1 MSLELPLIMA
11 GRAVAASEMR
21 ERGGAVCGYQ
31 EKSVVTDSFLI
42 DDLTTMW
49 VGVAQTTPIRT
60 HDFDLIDDLHDAL
73 NVGDDLLCQ
82 LLLKERAELALKHQ
96 HASFGFAADASER
109 HA

>member
-1 MSLELPLIMA
+1 MELPLIMA
-11 GRAVAASEMR
+11 GHAEVASERR

-49 VGVAQTTPIRT
+49 VGVAQTTPIRANDLNLI
-60 HDFDLIDDLHDAL
+60 HDLLDAL
-73 NVGDDLLCQ
+73 NVGDDLLRQ
-82 LLLKERAELALKHQ
+82 LLLKESAELALKHQ